1 MIKNLEQYP
10 IVNEVLWDKHGLIGF
25 EKTIADHWEA
35 GRIKGPV
42 HLSGGNE
49 EELLEIGKRIKPTDW
64 VFSTWRSHYHAL
76 IKGVPSEWLE
86 QEIVPLVPNHLQDVF
101 DKNLP
106 EGVNALFNRYK
117 DTANNVVL
125 PIYSFVKNKQHI
137 TCIYQDNK
145 WEILENRKMNN
156 YINFICDEFV
166 AVFTNIWYTQNKI
179 KISKDEK
186 LKDLYLLYNKKV
198 LGDGKKKEQLQNK
211 IREDIKICFKQKI
224 NGIVSVEV
232 E

>member
-10 IVNEVLWDKHGLIGF
+10 IVNEVLWDKYGLIGF

-86 QEIVPLVPNHLQDVF
+86 QEILDGRSITILSEEYKFYASAIVGAIIPIATGVALANKREDKDDVVWCF
-101 DKNLP
+101 IGDMAFETGGFYEMHKY
-106 EGVNALFNRYK
+106 AQRY
-117 DTANNVVL
+117 DL
-125 PIYSFVKNKQHI
+125 PIRFVVE
-137 TCIYQDNK
+137 DNGVSTNTPTEETWNGIK
-145 WEILENRKMNN
+145 REIPN
-156 YINFICDEFV
+156 DV
-166 AVFTNIWYTQNKI
+166 IWY
-179 KISKDEK
+179 E
-186 LKDLYLLYNKKV
+186 Y
-198 LGDGKKKEQLQNK
+198 KKEWPHYGTGK
-211 IREDIKICFKQKI
+211 W
-224 NGIVSVEV
+224 IVF
-232 E
+232 